1 MKSEWEK
8 NKIILTKCYAS
19 RDLVNSGLGH
29 TIGKDTWEL
38 ETNVQLCASEI
49 ILE

>member
-1 MKSEWEK
+1 MGEK
-8 NKIILTKCYAS
+8 QIILTKCYAS
-19 RDLVNSGLGH
+19 CELVNSGLGH